1 MTFRRVP
8 APLRRRQVTL
18 RHNRAE
24 FVAVHDQTRQS
35 QSTQAACDHF
45 DRHIDCDLIRIAVSE
60 LCGHQRSFIQT
71 HKRHQVRWLIFE
83 PFRRLAHNAERV
95 DAPASFQDVWLP
107 CLFSFA
113 RKRRRGRKTHFT
125 GEPVALPLQTVSR
138 MAKTPVF
145 CQIHR

>member
-1 MTFRRVP
+1 M
-8 APLRRRQVTL
+8 TL

-24 FVAVHDQTRQS
+24 FVAVHDQTRRS
-35 QSTQAACDHF
+35 KITQAARDHF
-45 DRHIDCDLIRIAVSE
+45 DRHIDCDLIRIAVGE
-60 LCGHQRSFIQT
+60 LRGYQRSFIQT
-71 HKRHQVRWLIFE
+71 HERHQVRRLIVE

-95 DAPASFQDVWLP
+95 DAPTSFQDIWLP
-107 CLFSFA
+107 YIFTFA

-125 GEPVALPLQTVSR
+125 GKPVALPLQTVPR